1 MTHVNVWYVFIVW
14 HLRDAM
20 QGVVTNT
27 RHIVTNT
34 CNIRIYDKWHLR
46 NDMRI
51 IVTNT
56 FHIVTNTWNIW
67 YTPASCPAA
76 AAATPYALSNRHTSP
91 MFVCV
96 WVDESV
102 CMCVYAYIYI
112 YIYIYIHNTHKYWSD
127 AICSE
132 QSSHKSCVWERQSG
146 WVCVCVCVRLCIY
159 IICICIYIYIYIY
172 INTYI

>member
-56 FHIVTNTWNIW
+56 SHIVTNTFHIVTNTWNIW

-91 MFVCV
+91 VCERDRVDECVCACVCV
-96 WVDESV
+96 Y
-102 CMCVYAYIYI
+102 VYILYVYVYIYI
-112 YIYIYIHNTHKYWSD
+112 YIYIYK
-127 AICSE
+127 
-132 QSSHKSCVWERQSG
+132 
-146 WVCVCVCVRLCIY
+146 
-159 IICICIYIYIYIY
+159 YIYM
-172 INTYI
+172 NTYLLRRRHILRLIVTQDLYQ